1 MKELKV
7 RGYSAGKDGVI
18 TFILIPKSDDGTYFK
33 VEMEWSYLK
42 KIKDENLL
50 S

>member
-7 RGYSAGKDGVI
+7 RGYYSDNDDGV

-33 VEMEWSYLK
+33 VNMEWPYLK
-42 KIKDENLL
+42 KIKSLD
-50 S
+50 

>member
-7 RGYSAGKDGVI
+7 RGYYSDNDGV

-33 VEMEWSYLK
+33 VCMEWSYLK
-42 KIKDENLL
+42 KIIKDENLL